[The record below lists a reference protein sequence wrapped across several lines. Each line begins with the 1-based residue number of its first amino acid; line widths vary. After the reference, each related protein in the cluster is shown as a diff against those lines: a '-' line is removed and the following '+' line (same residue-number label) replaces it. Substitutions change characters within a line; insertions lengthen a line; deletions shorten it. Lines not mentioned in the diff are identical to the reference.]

1 MKLIYKTSSN
11 EFTDLV
17 RIGFDR
23 EGIEHYISE
32 ATPATFGLGA
42 STTLGRSIFILNQED
57 EALAAEVL
65 RELGAFDNERTPR
78 DPVRKL
84 PSWLLVGGSVF
95 FVVLAA
101 AILSN

>member
-42 STTLGRSIFILNQED
+42 SITVGRSIFILKQED
-57 EALAAEVL
+57 EALATEVL
-65 RELGAFDNERTPR
+65 RELGAFDNQRAPR
-78 DPVRKL
+78 APVRKL
-84 PSWLLVGGSVF
+84 PSWFLVGGSVF

-101 AILSN
+101 AIIGS